1 MDVKI
6 VFVDPGESMGYGYY
20 EVRFERSGINPLSF
34 KSTNKFKTLK
44 EAADSAR
51 DLMEESEHFLEYIDS
66 EKIVKV
72 SPGVYE
78 LR

>member
-20 EVRFERSGINPLSF
+20 EVRFERNGLMPLLFKSGI
-34 KSTNKFKTLK
+34 KFKTLQ

-51 DLMEESEHFLEYIDS
+51 DLMEESEYFLEHIDN

-72 SPGVYE
+72 SSGVYE